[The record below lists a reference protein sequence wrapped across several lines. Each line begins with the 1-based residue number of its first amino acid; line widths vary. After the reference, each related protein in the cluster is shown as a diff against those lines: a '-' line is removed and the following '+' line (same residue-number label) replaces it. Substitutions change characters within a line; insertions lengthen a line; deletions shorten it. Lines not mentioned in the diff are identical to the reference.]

1 MSKAKLI
8 LCDRSSSELEIYK
21 QAFEVLEYE
30 VYTCEKIAAQLT
42 EMILMY
48 RPDLVISD
56 AVLASGDICS
66 VMEDVK
72 EQMGEDAPA
81 FLCLLP
87 CENEAISKL
96 LFAAGC
102 GFVLTKP
109 LDLNA
114 LTRRAAMLVNTR
126 KQSVPVK
133 TPEFTEADL
142 EVYVTEMLH
151 QVGVPAHIQGY
162 HYVREAIVMAVKDP
176 SVLRAV
182 TKVLYPA
189 VADKYHTKASRV
201 ERAIRHSIEV
211 AWDRGDVEVLT
222 SYFGY
227 TVNSLRGK
235 PTNSEFVSLMA
246 DRVNLDIKKGIFT
259 LDGIAV

>member
-30 VYTCEKIAAQLT
+30 VYTCDKIAEQLKD
-42 EMILMY
+42 MILMC

-56 AVLASGDICS
+56 AVLSSGDICS
-66 VMEDVK
+66 VMEETK
-72 EQMGEDAPA
+72 EKMEKDTPA

-87 CENEAISKL
+87 CENEAITKL
-96 LFAAGC
+96 LFGAGC
-102 GFVLTKP
+102 GFILTKP

-114 LTRRAAMLVNTR
+114 LTRRAAMLINAR
-126 KQSVPVK
+126 RQSVPVK
-133 TPEFTEADL
+133 TPEFTDADL

-151 QVGVPAHIQGY
+151 RVGVPAHIQGY
-162 HYVREAIVMAVKDP
+162 HYVREAIVMAVKDAG
-176 SVLRAV
+176 VLRAV
-182 TKVLYPA
+182 TKVLYPS
-189 VADKYHTKASRV
+189 VAKKYDTSASRV

-211 AWDRGDVEVLT
+211 AWDRGDVEILT
-222 SYFGY
+222 KYFGY

-235 PTNSEFVSLMA
+235 PTNSEFVSMMA
-246 DRVNLDIKKGIFT
+246 DRIHLDIKKGTFF
-259 LDGIAV
+259 LDEMAV